1 MSASVVPLRHIQ
13 QESIVTGEAVT
24 LEISPASPLLRA
36 AATLVDILLTIFYA
50 VIAAYVL
57 QLYVDIS
64 SDSMAR
70 VVLIG
75 GVALLTVILP
85 LIVEV
90 ATRGRSLGKWAFGLQ
105 VVRDD
110 GGVITARHS
119 LVRMLAGILEV
130 WLSLGAIAMV
140 TTLVAPRSKRLGDL
154 AAGTMVIRLPEPQL
168 YAPLLMPPDLAQWA
182 STAQVVSLPPS
193 VSSQALHFMRTSAS
207 LLPHVREAG
216 ARKIA
221 EQLMTFVEPAPPS
234 GTHPERFIA
243 AVLVVCRDRDLSR
256 LIARDGLSQQS
267 FERATASPFG
277 LDKSFRL

>member
-1 MSASVVPLRHIQ
+1 MPLRHIQ

-85 LIVEV
+85 LIAEV

-277 LDKSFRL
+277 L